1 MISGLGGDEFPAA
14 RPSYRAARA
23 DETEI
28 PAMPYDPQIQ
38 QRDPQP
44 YAGLPVTVTMETFP
58 AAADASFPELFGWLR
73 DHGLAPAGAPFIRY
87 HVIDMEAEL
96 EIEFGIPVTAPVEA
110 SGRVRPGVLPAG
122 RYATL
127 IHVGPYDQLV
137 AANAALQDWAQ
148 REGITLESSPDGR
161 RWAGRVEHYLTDPAA
176 EPDPAKWETEVAYLI
191 T

>member
-1 MISGLGGDEFPAA
+1 
-14 RPSYRAARA
+14 
-23 DETEI
+23 
-28 PAMPYDPQIQ
+28 MPYDPQIQ
-38 QRDPQP
+38 RRDVQP

-58 AAADASFPELFGWLR
+58 AAADASFPELFGWLQASAI
-73 DHGLAPAGAPFIRY
+73 APAGAPFIRY

-96 EIEFGIPVTAPVEA
+96 EIEFGIPVNAPVEA
-110 SGRVRPGVLPAG
+110 SGRVRPGILPAG

-127 IHVGPYDQLV
+127 IHTGPYDQLV

-148 REGITLESSPDGR
+148 QQGITLESSPDAR

-191 T
+191 A